1 MNELLIALLIFLMR
15 IADVSLGTIRTIYT
29 IRGRRGVA
37 MCLGIVE
44 SGVWILAIS
53 KAMAL
58 MQHNP
63 WAMLGWAFGFGAGSF
78 VGITVEQW
86 LAAGHILVRVISVEK
101 ACELRDALLD
111 EDVGVT
117 RLPGEGRNG
126 EVNVLF
132 VVAPRRRGDEL
143 IARVQSIDANAF
155 ITIDPINKAIGGYMP
170 LPVPATSVRK

>member
-1 MNELLIALLIFLMR
+1 MDDILIALLIFLMR
-15 IADVSLGTIRTIYT
+15 IADVAIGTIRTIYT
-29 IRGRRGVA
+29 IRGRRGPA
-37 MCLGIVE
+37 LCLGIVE
-44 SGVWILAIS
+44 SGIWILAIS
-53 KAMAL
+53 KAMTL

-63 WAMLGWAFGFGAGSF
+63 WAMFGWAFGFGAGSF

-86 LAAGHILVRVISVEK
+86 LAAGHIVMRVISLEK
-101 ACELRDALLD
+101 ACELRDALLG

-117 RLPGEGRNG
+117 RLPGEGRSG

-143 IARVQSIDANAF
+143 IERVQAIDPNAF

-170 LPVPATSVRK
+170 LSPRAASVRK